1 MPWPGTNE
9 PTTAKELATYI
20 DQDAWLNIEDLR
32 VHVRIMDVR
41 SSFGNVQFLVHPIG
55 GLGQQWVGA
64 SRCKG
69 YEPELREL

>member
-20 DQDAWLNIEDLR
+20 DQDVLLDMENIQ
-32 VHVRIMDVR
+32 VYVRIMDVR
-41 SSFGNVQFLVHPIG
+41 SSFGNVQFLVTPLE

-69 YEPELREL
+69 YEPGMREL